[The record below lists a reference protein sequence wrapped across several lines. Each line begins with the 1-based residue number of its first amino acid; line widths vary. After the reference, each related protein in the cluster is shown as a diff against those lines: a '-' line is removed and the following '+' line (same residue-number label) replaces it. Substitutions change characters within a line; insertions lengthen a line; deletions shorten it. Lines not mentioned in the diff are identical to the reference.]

1 MNGLNERRPGDRDV
15 MFLREIGG
23 EEGFG
28 GGGSVE
34 RVVEEGGVDGGQE
47 GWGDG

>member
-1 MNGLNERRPGDRDV
+1 MNGLNERWPDDRDV
-15 MFLREIGG
+15 MFLGEIGG

-34 RVVEEGGVDGGQE
+34 RVGEERGVDSGQE
-47 GWGDG
+47 CWGDG